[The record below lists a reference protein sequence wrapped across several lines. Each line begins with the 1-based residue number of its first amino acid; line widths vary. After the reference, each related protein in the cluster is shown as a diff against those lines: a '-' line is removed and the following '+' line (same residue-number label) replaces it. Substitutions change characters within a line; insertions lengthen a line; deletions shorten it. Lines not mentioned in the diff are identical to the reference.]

1 MHAQGMP
8 SAASQTAVGPAH
20 VVTVN
25 TLLRRPLF
33 LDPDAARAV
42 ARMQSQS
49 SIWAQSRCLAWVLM
63 PDRWQ
68 GLVVLGAGDS
78 LERLVRRF
86 KLVSARAVEARFRI
100 NGWLWASDFTQ
111 RVLSGNEQ
119 PLVVAR
125 RMVGSPVRT
134 GLATSLG
141 AYPYWN
147 AIWLDSMAAPAQT
160 DRDLLS
166 RGPDNTM
173 PG

>member
-1 MHAQGMP
+1 MHAQGMF
-8 SAASQTAVGPAH
+8 SAACDTAAGPAH
-20 VVTVN
+20 VITVN

-63 PDRWQ
+63 PDCWQ

-100 NGWLWASDFTQ
+100 NGWLWASHFSE
-111 RVLSGNEQ
+111 RALSSKEQ
-119 PLVVAR
+119 PLIVAR
-125 RMVGSPVRT
+125 RLVASPVRA

-147 AIWLDSMAAPAQT
+147 AVWLDSLAAQAQSASDLPSGVPA
-160 DRDLLS
+160 
-166 RGPDNTM
+166 NTM
-173 PG
+173 SG